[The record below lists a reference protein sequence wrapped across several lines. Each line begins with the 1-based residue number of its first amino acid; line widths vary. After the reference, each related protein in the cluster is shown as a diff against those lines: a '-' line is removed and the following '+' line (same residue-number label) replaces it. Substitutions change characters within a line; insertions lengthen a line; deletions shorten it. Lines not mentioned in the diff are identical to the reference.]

1 LPAENNPVGQYLRS
15 EIQLIIKDEDFSLL
29 AHDYLEENNEPLYFG
44 DFVGRAQLA
53 DLDYLGEAE
62 FFSMLGGGL
71 TPDAKNRLSNEIKD
85 IVRLEQYYDFMTNRT
100 FRMTLMVPKG
110 VAIMRNITADRLGT
124 LWIAAVGLA
133 SGLNM
138 TAKALSSNKLLRYQV
153 DGNGSYLDT
162 SSPVTKA
169 AFVVLEKLFP
179 ANLHFE
185 EVLKLAR
192 EHLSTDHNTKVSLNE
207 DRATLGAD
215 LLVAYSV
222 NLLKL
227 SVTSNQALPISDLKG
242 GTKNILVAEH
252 IRYQARTSNF
262 VTNLNHERISLD
274 EGARQII
281 LLLDGT
287 KDELSL
293 KQAFCEFI
301 RSEELVIKTQKGKRI
316 MPKVDSPE
324 ISALLTAAL
333 EGFAKAT
340 LLTRN

>member
-1 LPAENNPVGQYLRS
+1 
-15 EIQLIIKDEDFSLL
+15 
-29 AHDYLEENNEPLYFG
+29 
-44 DFVGRAQLA
+44 
-53 DLDYLGEAE
+53 
-62 FFSMLGGGL
+62 
-71 TPDAKNRLSNEIKD
+71 
-85 IVRLEQYYDFMTNRT
+85 
-100 FRMTLMVPKG
+100 
-110 VAIMRNITADRLGT
+110 
-124 LWIAAVGLA
+124 
-133 SGLNM
+133 M

-324 ISALLTAAL
+324 ISALLTATL